1 MPKETG
7 ESSSAFR
14 KAATCEF
21 IFIYPGIMYTV
32 LMPRLNGDQSDSDTA
47 KEQVNSTVGTDE
59 EHITYIVSR
68 TWINVGMKTVG
79 ERLHHFY
86 FHIFFYRKRKQHDI
100 FENENGAGSERPGG

>member
-1 MPKETG
+1 MVMRLIVEDKGAGGDGEPKETG
-7 ESSSAFR
+7 ESASAFR

-59 EHITYIVSR
+59 EHITYIVSG

-86 FHIFFYRKRKQHDI
+86 FHIFL
-100 FENENGAGSERPGG
+100 SETKAV